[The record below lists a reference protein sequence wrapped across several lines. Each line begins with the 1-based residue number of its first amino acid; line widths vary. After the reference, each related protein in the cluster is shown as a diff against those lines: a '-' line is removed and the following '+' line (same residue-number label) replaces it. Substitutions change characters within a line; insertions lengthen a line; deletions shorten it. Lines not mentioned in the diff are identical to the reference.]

1 MSIAVLPKDSEPPSG
16 LCEFQGLMIQWFLIT
31 DALFCLSMATNVFL
45 VFFYG
50 YDAQQLR
57 HLEKWYVACS
67 YGIPALPVL
76 VYFILGRTG
85 NEIIGSAT
93 LWCWVSSDVEWMRIA
108 FFYAPTWIVITTTIS
123 IYIITGYRIWKKR
136 AELRSVSRSSHHYL
150 ARNSFTAAPEI
161 TAPHPF
167 VGTNNIVVTTQIK
180 CHVQPEDAIS
190 RCVSPEPDQSSINSF
205 SSTRLLSSPS
215 KHNDTVTETLPVVDA
230 SRTSRI
236 QIEDVEAQRHPHNGT
251 RGRNGYRATVIA
263 TSPAETSAT
272 PTTLLTTRPVAKR
285 TAEGHAAAMA
295 YFQVA
300 FLMFVALL
308 VVWLPSSINRMYQF
322 THRNRSSFALNII
335 SAIVLPLQGAWNATI
350 YIFTTRSECRRAWG
364 TVKSKLTGSPL
375 QHHLRRD
382 AYRKETMTSSRDTQ
396 DSGTEIAL
404 DDFHKHDVHVR
415 HAEVSN
421 GQATEEG
428 KAQRHSEPW

>member
-1 MSIAVLPKDSEPPSG
+1 V
-16 LCEFQGLMIQWFLIT
+16 
-31 DALFCLSMATNVFL
+31 DADRVFL
-45 VFFYG
+45 
-50 YDAQQLR
+50 R
-57 HLEKWYVACS
+57 S
-67 YGIPALPVL
+67 YLVSPVHVKPSTTNL
-76 VYFILGRTG
+76 AR
-85 NEIIGSAT
+85 
-93 LWCWVSSDVEWMRIA
+93 
-108 FFYAPTWIVITTTIS
+108 IVITTTIS
-123 IYIITGYRIWKKR
+123 IYIITGYRIWRKR
-136 AELRSVSRSSHHYL
+136 AELRSVSRSSHQYL
-150 ARNSFTAAPEI
+150 ARNSFAAATENI
-161 TAPHPF
+161 APHPF
-167 VGTNNIVVTTQIK
+167 VGANNIVVTTQIK
-180 CHVQPEDAIS
+180 CDVQAEDAIS
-190 RCVSPEPDQSSINSF
+190 RCVSPEPDQNSINSF

-215 KHNDTVTETLPVVDA
+215 KHDDTATQALPALDA
-230 SRTSRI
+230 ARTSRI
-236 QIEDVEAQRHPHNGT
+236 QIEDVEAQQHPHNGT

-272 PTTLLTTRPVAKR
+272 PTTLLTTRPAAKR

-396 DSGTEIAL
+396 DSGAEIAL

-428 KAQRHSEPW
+428 KAQRHPEPW

>member
-1 MSIAVLPKDSEPPSG
+1 M
-16 LCEFQGLMIQWFLIT
+16 
-31 DALFCLSMATNVFL
+31 DADRVFL
-45 VFFYG
+45 
-50 YDAQQLR
+50 R
-57 HLEKWYVACS
+57 S
-67 YGIPALPVL
+67 YLVSQVL
-76 VYFILGRTG
+76 VEPSTTNLGR
-85 NEIIGSAT
+85 
-93 LWCWVSSDVEWMRIA
+93 
-108 FFYAPTWIVITTTIS
+108 IVITTTIS
-123 IYIITGYRIWKKR
+123 IYIITGYRIWRKR
-136 AELRSVSRSSHHYL
+136 AELRSISRSSHQYL
-150 ARNSFTAAPEI
+150 ARDSFTAATEN

-180 CHVQPEDAIS
+180 CDVQPEDAIS
-190 RCVSPEPDQSSINSF
+190 RCVSPEPDQNSISSF
-205 SSTRLLSSPS
+205 SSTRLLSTPS
-215 KHNDTVTETLPVVDA
+215 KHNATMMETLPAMDA
-230 SRTSRI
+230 ARTSRI
-236 QIEDVEAQRHPHNGT
+236 QVEDIEAQRNPHNGT

-322 THRNRSSFALNII
+322 THRNHSNFALNII

-350 YIFTTRSECRRAWG
+350 YIFTTRAECRRAWG

-382 AYRKETMTSSRDTQ
+382 AYPKETMTSSRNTQ
-396 DSGTEIAL
+396 DSGAEIAL
-404 DDFHKHDVHVR
+404 DHLHKHDVHVR
-415 HAEVSN
+415 QAEVSN
-421 GQATEEG
+421 SQAVEEDE
-428 KAQRHSEPW
+428 AQHHPELW

>member
-57 HLEKWYVACS
+57 HLEKC
-67 YGIPALPVL
+67 
-76 VYFILGRTG
+76 
-85 NEIIGSAT
+85 
-93 LWCWVSSDVEWMRIA
+93 
-108 FFYAPTWIVITTTIS
+108 
-123 IYIITGYRIWKKR
+123 IYIITGYRIWRKR
-136 AELRSVSRSSHHYL
+136 AELRSVSRSSHQYL
-150 ARNSFTAAPEI
+150 ARNSFTAATEN
-161 TAPHPF
+161 TTPHPF
-167 VGTNNIVVTTQIK
+167 VGANNIVVTTQIK
-180 CHVQPEDAIS
+180 CDVQPEDAIS

-205 SSTRLLSSPS
+205 SSTRLLSTS
-215 KHNDTVTETLPVVDA
+215 KHDDTATEALPASDA
-230 SRTSRI
+230 ARTSRI

-263 TSPAETSAT
+263 TSPAETSAI

-350 YIFTTRSECRRAWG
+350 YIFTTRAECRRAWG

-404 DDFHKHDVHVR
+404 DDFHKHDVRVR

-428 KAQRHSEPW
+428 KAQRHPEPW